1 MKHSFMSIFS
11 YFWSKID
18 YNLISEGQKC
28 STIDSADYIIDGLT
42 TEGYAQICKSMSNKF
57 SVDEYG
63 KGYCHVG
70 TRQAGRCKLEDDRKR
85 DLYEIKF
92 PGN

>member
-1 MKHSFMSIFS
+1 MFNMLL
-11 YFWSKID
+11 SKIG

-28 STIDSADYIIDGLT
+28 STLDSADYIVNGKT
-42 TEGYAQICKSMSNKF
+42 TDDYAQICKSMSNMF
-57 SVDEYG
+57 SVDKDG

-70 TRQAGRCKLEDDRKR
+70 TRQSGRCKLEDDRKR

>member
-1 MKHSFMSIFS
+1 MKRSFMSIFS

-42 TEGYAQICKSMSNKF
+42 TEGYAQICKSMANKF